1 VVMAVDTR
9 GVNGKDKGVGRG
21 WIWWNPVQVL
31 VGDNSILLGWHQRRK
46 IFYYYFFCEG
56 NYKIFVL

>member
-1 VVMAVDTR
+1 VVVVVDTR

-31 VGDNSILLGWHQRRK
+31 IGDNSILLGWQLAPAKEDFLFLFLLWR
-46 IFYYYFFCEG
+46 
-56 NYKIFVL
+56 